1 MSSNYSEYLV
11 IHFPW
16 TVVISFIDDKN
27 SWRISYSTKNKQ
39 DEKLYLEM
47 SKIFT
52 DDQSPEFKFD
62 LNMNIDSLWSRVVPE
77 TPIFDW
83 SASAQDEF
91 DLSSKYVFWNESI
104 QKVDLKSKETM
115 INSFGELNLD
125 FNEKVNH
132 LMKNYKSV
140 PTQQSEECC
149 SDKLEYSEV
158 HSNWAQTACD
168 NGLQNKSV
176 TCIQPLQNFDY
187 EEKPKRWGKAEDKYL
202 YERLLQYLTYA
213 EINIEDLSYPQS
225 MSNINHYKM
234 LLNLKRELR
243 WVGTTRQILKR
254 ICILKWNPKL
264 SVRDK
269 RKLRR
274 ILREQIDQNSIN
286 FQEIIYEFP
295 FKDVRELKSIFTKF
309 LSK

>member
-1 MSSNYSEYLV
+1 
-11 IHFPW
+11 
-16 TVVISFIDDKN
+16 
-27 SWRISYSTKNKQ
+27 
-39 DEKLYLEM
+39 M
-47 SKIFT
+47 SKIFW
-52 DDQSPEFKFD
+52 DEQSPEFKFD

-77 TPIFDW
+77 TPVFNW

-91 DLSSKYVFWNESI
+91 DLSSKYVFWTEST
-104 QKVDLKSKETM
+104 QKTDEKSKETM
-115 INSFGELNLD
+115 INSFGELSLD
-125 FNEKVNH
+125 FNQKVDH

-140 PTQQSEECC
+140 ATQQSEECC
-149 SDKLEYSEV
+149 SDKLEYSEID
-158 HSNWAQTACD
+158 SNWVHTACD
-168 NGLQNKSV
+168 NELQQKSV
-176 TCIQPLQNFDY
+176 TCPQPLQNFDN

-202 YERLLQYLTYA
+202 YERLLQYCTHA
-213 EINIEDLSYPQS
+213 DVQIEELSYPLS
-225 MSNINHYKM
+225 MSNIHHYKM

-254 ICILKWNPKL
+254 ISILKCNPTL

-274 ILREQIDQNSIN
+274 ILREQIDRDSVN

-295 FKDVRELKSIFTKF
+295 FKDVRELQAIYKKF